1 MTVSCIAIAKSIV
14 RGEFVTTNNP
24 LAILLANMPIYT
36 YLYTRLPSHSKLP
49 ISPFTI
55 TILGIINYSLQLI
68 YMFVYKNRSVSYT
81 HLRAHETPE
90 HLVCRLL
97 LEKKKKK
104 QEKSVKRKPSSI

>member
-55 TILGIINYSLQLI
+55 TILGIINLSLI
-68 YMFVYKNRSVSYT
+68 HISEPT
-81 HLRAHETPE
+81 
-90 HLVCRLL
+90 RLL
-97 LEKKKKK
+97 SISYAVFCLKKKKK
-104 QEKSVKRKPSSI
+104 NKKNQSNVSRAPYKKT